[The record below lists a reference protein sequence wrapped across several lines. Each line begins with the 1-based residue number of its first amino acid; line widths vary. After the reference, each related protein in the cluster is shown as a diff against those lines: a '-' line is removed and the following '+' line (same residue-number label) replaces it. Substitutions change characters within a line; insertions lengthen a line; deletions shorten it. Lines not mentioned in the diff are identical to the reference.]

1 MPAAEVPLP
10 LGESTLGEVEFFFRD
25 PRTVASAVLGKM
37 LDESS
42 TGPSVR
48 YWLGAMPWWVAAPM
62 IYQMYAW
69 ANYPIGTYPNVEQFM
84 YAYLPNPKAYAE
96 AARDWLDS
104 DPCAWPE
111 EVQKQVV
118 AFEQEL
124 TGMLRAGIA
133 VVEWSQYYTETFSW
147 DSLTQGARSTYFADP
162 DAYLD
167 RFRCTVAGEAATNE
181 KPTAAPAASTPSPL
195 PTPVP
200 TATPAP
206 TPVPTATPTPAPE
219 ILDAPRQ
226 PGLARVILVD
236 YLAENMQQSRVSPNV
251 RFWANQYDYLTETAH
266 LVLDMYITAGYR
278 FTAED
283 EPLFYGIYLF
293 VPECVV
299 SPHTVAASIAF
310 TMNFGSGGRWPNVN
324 PYRMSGLASTDEQ
337 IEEGCAVFT
346 DWIETKK
353 PA

>member
-1 MPAAEVPLP
+1 MPEVVV
-10 LGESTLGEVEFFFRD
+10 S
-25 PRTVASAVLGKM
+25 
-37 LDESS
+37 
-42 TGPSVR
+42 
-48 YWLGAMPWWVAAPM
+48 PM

-84 YAYLPNPKAYAE
+84 YEYLNNQYAYGE
-96 AARDWLDS
+96 AARVWLVS
-104 DPCAWPE
+104 GPCTWPE
-111 EVQKQVV
+111 EVQGQVV

-124 TGMLRAGIA
+124 PGMLNASIMVLIVHSA
-133 VVEWSQYYTETFSW
+133 DWESN
-147 DSLTQGARSTYFADP
+147 LNRSTQSARV
-162 DAYLD
+162 AYLKD
-167 RFRCTVAGEAATNE
+167 PEAYLNQFRCTEAGEATTNE
-181 KPTAAPAASTPSPL
+181 TPTVAPAASTPLPV

-206 TPVPTATPTPAPE
+206 TAVPTATPTPAPE

-337 IEEGCAVFT
+337 VEEGCAVFT

-353 PA
+353 QA